1 MSDFLNTDGIF
12 SNGFGFSPKSVMRDK
27 TLSIEAKAI
36 YAYLAS
42 YAGSGMVA
50 FPSVGLICSDLNI
63 SERRF
68 LKHRKQ
74 LEDKGYITIKRERK
88 ESGFSNNIYNLNV
101 IVSNQTV
108 SVQNVSIRNV
118 SVQNGSTNSNNN
130 KSNSINS
137 NNSNTLVA
145 SKDAQRDQ
153 IDKIVETWNQIEGLP
168 QVRRITETSKRYKY
182 ASARLKEEGFDTVV
196 EVIQK
201 VASSD
206 FLRGKNRNNWTANFE
221 WAMTASNFIKI
232 LEDTYINKESNHEAG
247 RATNSADKLE
257 RIHEEGRRA
266 IEEFDFEN
274 FDGTF

>member
-1 MSDFLNTDGIF
+1 MEHPNYYAIIPASVRYDDKLVPNAKLLYAEITAL
-12 SNGFGFSPKSVMRDK
+12 SNKEGRCWAGDAYFMKLYSVKKR
-27 TLSIEAKAI
+27 TIQSWL
-36 YAYLAS
+36 
-42 YAGSGMVA
+42 
-50 FPSVGLICSDLNI
+50 
-63 SERRF
+63 
-68 LKHRKQ
+68 KQ
-74 LEDKGYITIKRERK
+74 LEDNGYINREVIYKDGVSGIEKRYITLTHKSAQPYSRNMHTPIAEICVDNNT
-88 ESGFSNNIYNLNV
+88 SNNTT
-101 IVSNQTV
+101 SN
-108 SVQNVSIRNV
+108 
-118 SVQNGSTNSNNN
+118 
-130 KSNSINS
+130 
-137 NNSNTLVA
+137 NTLVA
-145 SKDAQRDQ
+145 SKDAQREQVDE
-153 IDKIVETWNQIEGLP
+153 IVEMWNQIEGLP

-182 ASARLKEEGFDTVV
+182 ASARLKEEGFDTVA

-247 RATNSADKLE
+247 RGNNSADKLE